1 MLSVILRTALSCAG
15 IPECADS
22 CSFVVKRALYHLYRL
37 LRPNRSRLTV
47 PQPNP

>member
-22 CSFVVKRALYHLYRL
+22 CCFLVKRTFYRLYSL
-37 LRPNRSRLTV
+37 LRPNRSRVYV
-47 PQPNP
+47 PQPNR